1 VELAPLTMLYRI
13 RLNLDDS
20 KKFDEGQYDSPP
32 GTKRRGFSRFDNHKL
47 PILYASPNLQVCI
60 HECRV
65 TLADDIFIAS
75 LFPTRT
81 LSLID
86 LTGNF
91 EQPDDIDPF
100 DDLEW
105 FFRGLMN
112 SSRPL

>member
-1 VELAPLTMLYRI
+1 
-13 RLNLDDS
+13 
-20 KKFDEGQYDSPP
+20 
-32 GTKRRGFSRFDNHKL
+32 
-47 PILYASPNLQVCI
+47 
-60 HECRV
+60 
-65 TLADDIFIAS
+65 

-112 SSRPL
+112 SSRPHVYRYCRRIAQTIRDMTGADGFVYKSNSSELNNKKARQRCRAFCVRDRC